1 MLAIL
6 KFMSI
11 IQVDDS
17 EDGLKDCNAGRR
29 IDVVSGISYRQHTFG
44 AERASERNGE
54 HSAVTSKMTLID

>member
-17 EDGLKDCNAGRR
+17 EDGPKDSNGGR
-29 IDVVSGISYRQHTFG
+29 IDMVSGISYRQNTFG
-44 AERASERNGE
+44 AERAREMEST
-54 HSAVTSKMTLID
+54 VLCTSKMMLIN

>member
-17 EDGLKDCNAGRR
+17 EDGLKDSNAGRR
-29 IDVVSGISYRQHTFG
+29 IDVVSGISYRQNTFG
-44 AERASERNGE
+44 AERAREMEST
-54 HSAVTSKMTLID
+54 VLCTSKMMLIN